1 MLTAIKKAFPVLSI
15 ATIAF
20 VWMITDSQSQH
31 RQGRNQTQT
40 QTQTTQQKSPA
51 DQRGTEQ
58 SPLVIKQIPTE
69 TSETERAQKTKAD
82 EEKAELDRKLV
93 NFNGDLAYYTWILA
107 IVAIFQ
113 FIALFVQAIVF
124 IFTLRATVRAAN
136 AAKDSAD
143 ALPAIERAYVFVV
156 PKLNQDIL
164 SSGGF
169 GVHYYFV
176 NHGKTPAIIDGI
188 EVHYE
193 SLASPPNNIRFR
205 ANIPET
211 SGIVIAGGGRWPA
224 EDNEKRYPSVKIASI
239 EDACA
244 TKVQDSDWFYGRI
257 TYSDVFGQA
266 RYTRFRW
273 RFDRLTHDFSPNGSA
288 PYNERT

>member
-1 MLTAIKKAFPVLSI
+1 MLKKAVLVLTI
-15 ATIAF
+15 ATISF
-20 VWMITDSQSQH
+20 FWMDAESHSRH
-31 RQGRNQTQT
+31 HPRRNQTQT
-40 QTQTTQQKSPA
+40 QTQKPEKKSSN

-58 SPLVIKQIPTE
+58 SPLIIKQIPSE
-69 TSETERAQKTKAD
+69 TSEAERAQKTKAD

-93 NFNGDLAYYTWILA
+93 KFNGDLAYYTWILA

-113 FIALFVQAIVF
+113 FISIFVQAIVF
-124 IFTLRATVRAAN
+124 ILTLRATVRAAN

-156 PKLNQDIL
+156 PKIDPDIL

-169 GVHYYFV
+169 MVHYYFV
-176 NHGKTPAIIDGI
+176 NHGKTPAVIDGI
-188 EVHYE
+188 EVHYK
-193 SLASPPNNIRFR
+193 SLASLPDNIQFL
-205 ANIPET
+205 ANVPEA

-224 EDNEKRYPSVKIASI
+224 EENEKRYPSVKIASI

-266 RYTRFRW
+266 RHTRFRW
-273 RFDRLTHDFSPNGSA
+273 RFDRETNVFSPDGVA